1 MSSYTFRWDHPAEE
15 VFVTGD
21 FDNWAKTE
29 KLEKSG
35 SGHEKTVHFSKDHDK
50 ILYKF
55 VADGNWSHDHTA
67 KTETDHEGNV
77 NNVLLF
83 SDFTQHSANSSSA
96 APGSSTTAMA
106 GQQPIEEREKSFPG
120 AFPETPAPTSNDS
133 QNFFASPLPASSGT
147 GNPISLPAG
156 EKVPDFN
163 SKDIDSNV
171 KLDEDS
177 YNKSDAN
184 PAPTE
189 VSNKEFGVNPLLAS
203 SGPSNPISLP
213 AGEKV
218 PDVDSKDIGSNVKL
232 DEDSYNKSDANP
244 APAEDSK
251 AFSVNPLPATGG
263 ISSPISLAPGEKVP
277 DHSTITG
284 NTAESNVHLD
294 EASYNNSSASAPI
307 LPPVTSS
314 NSDFGSKDIFAG
326 LGPQTSNMI
335 PESSMGMGK
344 DASGAL
350 SDADVP
356 TPQVS
361 SVGPLSSTA
370 QLAGAQPLEPRERN
384 ANISSVAP
392 TSTTAE
398 MAGAQPLE
406 PRERDANISSVAP
419 TSTTAQLAGSQPLE
433 QQHSPPAIVTDS
445 QKEAHVDPEA
455 SGSPRAVQEKD
466 EFENELISKV
476 PEAPAASEGTST
488 SDAKS
493 PETGSSNKGI
503 MGMAAGGLGAVG
515 AAAAGYAYSARDKTT
530 QATGKDPVSV
540 LPQSVQDS
548 INSMNTKGTTAPAA
562 KSAEEPSSPVQHEP
576 VNEASIPQQTHV
588 GDGIEARGG
597 SFGEKNAPGVPE
609 EVVHSQKEAHVDP
622 EASGSPIAVREK
634 SEVEHELLSKIPSS
648 EAQGEHAPT
657 SPGGFSP
664 DAQGEKTP
672 SSDSG
677 LGKALGMG
685 AAGLGGAASLGA
697 GAAAL
702 ARRGKGQE
710 EEAAP
715 GVPQEVVD
723 SQKEAHVGPEAASN
737 TEAVQEKSQVE
748 DELLS
753 KIPTSTAMGEH
764 APKIAAGVAAGLGA
778 GGIGAGVAAYS
789 KYGQGQQPAS
799 GVPEPVVESQKEAH
813 VDPEASAS
821 TEAVQEKS
829 QVESELLSKI
839 PTSTAMGEHAPKI
852 AAGVAAGLGATGLGA
867 GAAAAYSK
875 YEGGQTAVSGVPEPV
890 IESQKEAHVSPE
902 AAAVPAAVQEKSAV
916 ENELLSKVPT
926 STASGEPAPEVA
938 SAAALTS
945 TAPGS
950 SSGAPQLGHPTAGM
964 AALSMDDR
972 PAPAS
977 SSGLNASAADP
988 AVPQHSD
995 SLAPPVEEE
1004 PVPSRDVSPMTK
1016 TATRASTAT
1025 STANQ
1030 DAPVVTTGVASGSA
1044 PATQT
1049 AGQPVGTPRP
1059 NVTGAASNSTPQKRG
1074 SFMDRM
1080 HRTPDSTKSGASG
1093 AGKDNADG
1101 TPKKKGF
1108 FKRLAEKMKP
1118 FFTDTWWCCT
1128 CGPCSDPPEYAGL
1141 GGLNDGQ
1148 LEEYVMSG
1156 GIHAGGNDRQPE
1168 NSNPE
1173 RHQPPI
1179 DKGKMQSVEEEEVA
1193 KENSDDDEQESPTNS
1208 FFKVLPPD
1216 TRPRSGLSHLLRP
1229 KRTHPALREPLPAVP
1244 DHEPADHH
1252 DSESP
1257 ALASARG
1264 TGLSLQTSHDLNTPL
1279 PAVPTHEPGDL
1290 AASEQVSEDEEVHGH
1305 ARRNAFGVGSLP
1317 DDLDEVHERAAS
1329 EQGDGGL
1336 NAGAPIRSVHDTVND
1351 LRATYSNSSGAPSTS
1366 LNHVSLDNTGCN
1378 EHDDA
1383 APVPSARLRFAF
1395 VVDPPVGQ
1403 IVQPQSDGS
1412 TVAQQP
1418 PSGDEPL
1425 PEIDDDGGVP
1435 PLEATIDDEGNI
1447 EVELDPAAVEVLER
1461 QQDGAAEGPPLPGGN
1476 TFVEIAGRPDLMPLA
1491 LYTGNAPH
1499 AAELL
1504 SIQRTGSSRY
1514 RNGDVGPRQL
1524 MHPSRRGAGDQE
1536 QQARVAAD
1544 EQDVQHGREEVP
1556 HPNNPIEAGP
1566 SATEQQLDLQAD
1578 QPSSYADEP
1587 YSPTAQ
1593 PGLQPQQRQSSM
1605 GSSRNFEA
1613 MCSDPEEA
1621 VDNTRRANTEQG
1633 ELPRSPEYDSE
1644 SRDDIAAINSPE
1656 AGPAQSQ
1663 QAQRQPVGQA
1673 ESSRTLSPGDEEE
1686 AERQNVPRETRLD
1699 SSANALTDA
1708 SQQKVEDEP
1717 APTIDFDAVAAFIEY
1732 R

>member
-1 MSSYTFRWDHPAEE
+1 MSSYTFRWDHPADE
-15 VFVTGD
+15 VYVTGT

-35 SGHEKTVHFSKDHDK
+35 TSHEKTVQFPKEQEK

-77 NNVLLF
+77 NNFLLA
-83 SDFTQHSANSSSA
+83 SDFTQHSANLSSV
-96 APGSSTTAMA
+96 APGSSTIAMA
-106 GQQPIEEREKSFPG
+106 GQQPERDIPG

-133 QNFFASPLPASSGT
+133 QDFFASPLPASSGT
-147 GNPISLPAG
+147 SNPISLPAG
-156 EKVPDFN
+156 EKVPDIDSKDIDSNVKLDEESYNKSDANPAAPTEVSNKEFGVN
-163 SKDIDSNV
+163 PLPASSGPSNPISLPAGEKLPEVDSKDIDSNV

-184 PAPTE
+184 PAPAAE
-189 VSNKEFGVNPLLAS
+189 KE
-203 SGPSNPISLP
+203 
-213 AGEKV
+213 
-218 PDVDSKDIGSNVKL
+218 
-232 DEDSYNKSDANP
+232 
-244 APAEDSK
+244 AET
-251 AFSVNPLPATGG
+251 FSVNPLPATGG
-263 ISSPISLAPGEKVP
+263 ISNPISLAPGEKVP

-284 NTAESNVHLD
+284 STTESNVHLD

-326 LGPQTSNMI
+326 LGPQTSNII

-344 DASGAL
+344 DAPGAL

-370 QLAGAQPLEPRERN
+370 QLAGAQPLEPRQRD

-406 PRERDANISSVAP
+406 PRERDANISSVSP

-476 PEAPAASEGTST
+476 SEAPAASEGTSR
-488 SDAKS
+488 SEAKS

-530 QATGKDPVSV
+530 QVTGKDPVSV

-562 KSAEEPSSPVQHEP
+562 KSADESSSPVQHEP
-576 VNEASIPQQTHV
+576 VDEASIPQQTHV

-597 SFGEKNAPGVPE
+597 SFGENNAPGVPE

-622 EASGSPIAVREK
+622 EASASPVAVREK

-648 EAQGEHAPT
+648 DARGEHAPS
-657 SPGGFSP
+657 SPGGFNP
-664 DAQGEKTP
+664 DAQGEKIP

-723 SQKEAHVGPEAASN
+723 SQKEAHVGPEAAGN

-748 DELLS
+748 NELLS
-753 KIPTSTAMGEH
+753 KIPTTTAMGEH

-789 KYGQGQQPAS
+789 KYGQGQHPAS

-813 VDPEASAS
+813 VDPEASGS
-821 TEAVQEKS
+821 TEAVKEKS

-852 AAGVAAGLGATGLGA
+852 AAGIAAGLGATGLGA

-875 YEGGQTAVSGVPEPV
+875 YGGGQMAASGVPEPV

-938 SAAALTS
+938 SAAALNS

-995 SLAPPVEEE
+995 SLAPPAEEE

-1059 NVTGAASNSTPQKRG
+1059 NATGAASNSTPQKRG

-1080 HRTPDSTKSGASG
+1080 HRTPDSTKSGASAG
-1093 AGKDNADG
+1093 GKDNADG

-1108 FKRLAEKMKP
+1108 FKRLAEKMK
-1118 FFTDTWWCCT
+1118 
-1128 CGPCSDPPEYAGL
+1128 
-1141 GGLNDGQ
+1141 
-1148 LEEYVMSG
+1148 
-1156 GIHAGGNDRQPE
+1156 
-1168 NSNPE
+1168 
-1173 RHQPPI
+1173 
-1179 DKGKMQSVEEEEVA
+1179 
-1193 KENSDDDEQESPTNS
+1193 
-1208 FFKVLPPD
+1208 
-1216 TRPRSGLSHLLRP
+1216 
-1229 KRTHPALREPLPAVP
+1229 
-1244 DHEPADHH
+1244 
-1252 DSESP
+1252 
-1257 ALASARG
+1257 
-1264 TGLSLQTSHDLNTPL
+1264 
-1279 PAVPTHEPGDL
+1279 
-1290 AASEQVSEDEEVHGH
+1290 
-1305 ARRNAFGVGSLP
+1305 
-1317 DDLDEVHERAAS
+1317 
-1329 EQGDGGL
+1329 
-1336 NAGAPIRSVHDTVND
+1336 
-1351 LRATYSNSSGAPSTS
+1351 
-1366 LNHVSLDNTGCN
+1366 
-1378 EHDDA
+1378 
-1383 APVPSARLRFAF
+1383 
-1395 VVDPPVGQ
+1395 
-1403 IVQPQSDGS
+1403 
-1412 TVAQQP
+1412 
-1418 PSGDEPL
+1418 
-1425 PEIDDDGGVP
+1425 
-1435 PLEATIDDEGNI
+1435 
-1447 EVELDPAAVEVLER
+1447 
-1461 QQDGAAEGPPLPGGN
+1461 
-1476 TFVEIAGRPDLMPLA
+1476 
-1491 LYTGNAPH
+1491 
-1499 AAELL
+1499 
-1504 SIQRTGSSRY
+1504 
-1514 RNGDVGPRQL
+1514 
-1524 MHPSRRGAGDQE
+1524 
-1536 QQARVAAD
+1536 
-1544 EQDVQHGREEVP
+1544 
-1556 HPNNPIEAGP
+1556 
-1566 SATEQQLDLQAD
+1566 
-1578 QPSSYADEP
+1578 
-1587 YSPTAQ
+1587 
-1593 PGLQPQQRQSSM
+1593 
-1605 GSSRNFEA
+1605 
-1613 MCSDPEEA
+1613 
-1621 VDNTRRANTEQG
+1621 
-1633 ELPRSPEYDSE
+1633 
-1644 SRDDIAAINSPE
+1644 
-1656 AGPAQSQ
+1656 
-1663 QAQRQPVGQA
+1663 
-1673 ESSRTLSPGDEEE
+1673 
-1686 AERQNVPRETRLD
+1686 
-1699 SSANALTDA
+1699 
-1708 SQQKVEDEP
+1708 
-1717 APTIDFDAVAAFIEY
+1717 
-1732 R
+1732 